1 MLDVQQAVVGI
12 VAARAAHDVVV
23 QNDSLGIHVEGRRAV
38 VTGAEN
44 GGRRSVVVL
53 SGLRGCAPMAF
64 QNAEFFTIPVAGGG
78 FAHAAS

>member
-1 MLDVQQAVVGI
+1 MFDVFEAIVGI

-23 QNDSLGIHVEGRRAV
+23 QNDSLGIHVECRRAV

-44 GGRRSVVVL
+44 GGRRSVVIL
-53 SGLRGCAPMAF
+53 LGFRGCAPMAF